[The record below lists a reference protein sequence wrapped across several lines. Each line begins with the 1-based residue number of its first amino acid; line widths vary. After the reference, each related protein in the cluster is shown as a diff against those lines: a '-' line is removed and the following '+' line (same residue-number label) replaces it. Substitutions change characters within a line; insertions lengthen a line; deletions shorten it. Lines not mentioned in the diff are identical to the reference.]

1 MKSLEARRFL
11 ILAAVSASLG
21 GCTTLRGIDNGYG
34 DALAFIEPNPR
45 EAKLVRK
52 LSMQELRWAPRGW
65 REYEMGRRFEE
76 GVGVARS
83 FDCAAYWYSLASVS
97 AFEQID
103 FNPAWGVN
111 PPTVT
116 HVGLPWARLAL
127 RRIGRANTDAPP
139 IDPRTC
145 LDITQ

>member
-65 REYEMGRRFEE
+65 REYEMWKEGHILFCACTRKSLKARRLNLVPSSVWRPKPTGKRDKKERGTHTLFPRKKE
-76 GVGVARS
+76 GHIL
-83 FDCAAYWYSLASVS
+83 FFAAEALEGS
-97 AFEQID
+97 
-103 FNPAWGVN
+103 PA
-111 PPTVT
+111 
-116 HVGLPWARLAL
+116 
-127 RRIGRANTDAPP
+127 
-139 IDPRTC
+139 
-145 LDITQ
+145 